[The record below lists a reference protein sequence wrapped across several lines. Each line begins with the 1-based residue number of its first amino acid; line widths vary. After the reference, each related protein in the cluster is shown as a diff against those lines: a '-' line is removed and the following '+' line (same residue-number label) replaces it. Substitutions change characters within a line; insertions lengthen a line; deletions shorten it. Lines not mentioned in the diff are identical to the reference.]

1 MYRKA
6 WNRFFG
12 FIDCSTYDPHDNTL
26 IMLFYLM
33 FDTVKCPSNKL
44 PTVTKYSTRQP
55 CILALVRQ

>member
-6 WNRFFG
+6 GNRFFG
-12 FIDCSTYDPHDNTL
+12 FIDCPTYDSRDNML

-33 FDTVKCPSNKL
+33 FDTVKCASSKL
-44 PTVTKYSTRQP
+44 PAVTKYSTRQP